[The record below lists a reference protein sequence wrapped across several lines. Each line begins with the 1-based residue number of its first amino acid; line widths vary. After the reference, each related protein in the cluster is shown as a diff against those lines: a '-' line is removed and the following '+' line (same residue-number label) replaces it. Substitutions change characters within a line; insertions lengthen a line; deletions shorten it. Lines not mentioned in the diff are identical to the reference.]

1 MAELNNF
8 IQQLR
13 AIGKSNGHRYLV
25 YISGPQAWGQGLLAD
40 CDIQAQSTLL
50 LAANPVLGLSP
61 RLAKKCLGQEF
72 ATVLIDA
79 YSAQAVDDWLAAAG
93 TLHAGGVLLVL
104 CPEFEAWP
112 VYFQAHSD
120 AASDNADSFF
130 LKRFLKKMYGAA
142 GVYHIDHRQDI
153 DAQLSAKQPVLK
165 PSPWTPVLPSTEQEM
180 TVDAIA
186 RVAKGRAKR
195 PLVIRSDRGRGKTS
209 SLGIAAAGLMREGV
223 CKRIAIC
230 AATIHSVD
238 AAFRQVQELLPS
250 GEAFDSGF
258 RFKDCEFIFV
268 SPFELNLDGDWD
280 LIFVD
285 EAASI
290 SVSLLQEFLNHPR
303 VVFATTVHGYEGS
316 GRGFD
321 IRFKDILNR
330 ERPQWRRIEL
340 REPLRWAADDPL
352 EKCLDVAF
360 LLSAEPSP
368 ADGTSDFRIRV
379 LNKED
384 LAQDAILAQVFG
396 LLVQAHYQTSPRDLQ
411 YMLDSSSVIIVAE
424 CGQCI
429 VGVCQLIP
437 EGGLSAELTAAIIT
451 GQRRPKGHLVAQRL
465 AHIKADSCYGQSRS
479 YRVNRIAVVSESR
492 RHGIGRGLL
501 QVAEQFAKVN
511 GAAYISSSFAATS
524 DVIPFWLRNGFK
536 ALWLGSK
543 RDASSGAY
551 SLIVAK
557 QLSEEMEFNFKTMQ
571 QELLQG
577 LSLTTRH
584 VHKSIAADVLVAL
597 SVAKSDY
604 WPELRSDFIVARRY
618 CDGELFFE
626 QAAASLTRM
635 CNGLNF
641 EGHAD
646 AELAIY
652 ALILGEDWSRLSA
665 RYQLSGRLSVEKRL
679 RNLFQEIIENHMRE
693 EKL

>member
-8 IQQLR
+8 IQRLR
-13 AIGKSNGHRYLV
+13 AIGKNNGHRYLV
-25 YISGPQAWGQGLLAD
+25 FISGPQAWGQGLLAA
-40 CDIQAQSTLL
+40 CDIQAQNTLL
-50 LAANPVLGLSP
+50 LAANPILGYSP
-61 RLAKKCLGQEF
+61 RFAKKCLGQEF

-93 TLHAGGVLLVL
+93 TLPAGGVLLVL

-130 LKRFLKKMYGAA
+130 LKRFLKTMYDAEGI
-142 GVYHIDHRQDI
+142 YHIDHRQDI
-153 DAQLSAKQPVLK
+153 DAQLSSKLPVLK
-165 PSPWTPVLPSTEQEM
+165 PSPWTPVLPSTEQEL

-209 SLGIAAAGLMREGV
+209 ALGIAAARLMREGI

-230 AATIHSVD
+230 AVTIHSVD
-238 AAFRQVQELLPS
+238 AAFRQVKEMLPS
-250 GEAFDSGF
+250 GEVFDSGF
-258 RFKDCEFIFV
+258 RFRNCEFIFV
-268 SPFELNLDGDWD
+268 SPFELNLDSDWN

-285 EAASI
+285 EAAS
-290 SVSLLQEFLNHPR
+290 VAVNLLQKFLTHPR

-321 IRFKDILNR
+321 IRFKEILNR

-352 EKCLDVAF
+352 EKCLDEAF
-360 LLSAEPSP
+360 LLSAEPSLP
-368 ADGTSDFRIRV
+368 NNISALQIRV
-379 LNKED
+379 LNTEN
-384 LAQDAILAQVFG
+384 LAQEAILAQVFG
-396 LLVQAHYQTSPRDLQ
+396 LLVQAHYQTTPRDLQ

-424 CGQCI
+424 CGQSI

-437 EGGLSAELTAAIIT
+437 EGELRAELTAAIIA

-479 YRVNRIAVVSESR
+479 YRVNRIAVVPETR
-492 RHGIGRGLL
+492 RQGIGRRLL
-501 QVAEQFAKVN
+501 QVAEQFAKDN

-557 QLSEEMEFNFKTMQ
+557 ALSEEMELNFNIMQ

-584 VHKSIAADVLVAL
+584 VHKSIAADVLIAL
-597 SVAKSDY
+597 SVAKSNY
-604 WPELRSDFIVARRY
+604 WPELRSDFIVAQRY
-618 CDGELFFE
+618 CKGELFFE

-635 CNGLNF
+635 CNGLNLEIF
-641 EGHAD
+641 AD
-646 AELAIY
+646 VELAIN
-652 ALILGEDWSRLSA
+652 ALLLGEDWRHLSA
-665 RYQLSGRLSVEKRL
+665 RYQLNGRLAVENRL
-679 RNLFQEIIENHMRE
+679 RNLFQEIIEYHMRE